1 VIYEIIFFLSTYPP
15 KILFHFLCGPYS
27 IGSGWSIVGVK
38 EKTEPRRRHELETSE
53 KKNRRCSVRLFETN
67 SLKEGAM

>member
-1 VIYEIIFFLSTYPP
+1 V
-15 KILFHFLCGPYS
+15 
-27 IGSGWSIVGVK
+27 SGWSIVGAK

-53 KKNRRCSVRLFETN
+53 KNRRCTIRLFGKN